1 MNDNPQQQIPSAPAP
16 DVTIA
21 PLNPDEAAI
30 REIKRLVPSNAELL
44 MLAEQ
49 FPPPPKW
56 LEEEEERP
64 F

>member
-1 MNDNPQQQIPSAPAP
+1 MNDNPQPQISSAPAP
-16 DVTIA
+16 DVA
-21 PLNPDEAAI
+21 VGPLNPDEAAI
-30 REIKRLVPSNAELL
+30 QEIKRPVPSNAELL